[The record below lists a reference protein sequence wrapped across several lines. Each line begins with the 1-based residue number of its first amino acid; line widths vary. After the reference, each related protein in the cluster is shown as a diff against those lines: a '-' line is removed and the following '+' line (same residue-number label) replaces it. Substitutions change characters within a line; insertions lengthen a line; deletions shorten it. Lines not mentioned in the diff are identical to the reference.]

1 MMYVRPVRLSDID
14 GLVDLYSHAGDR
26 LHGMSSIRPER
37 SFVAPRVERA
47 RQAWENATPMP
58 AENDY
63 LFVIVDGETDA
74 VLGTST
80 VFSAVGLSEPFY
92 SYRVGTTV
100 AASRELGVY
109 RRTHTLYLSND
120 YTGVA
125 EVASLY
131 LHQDHV
137 GSGNGRLLS
146 LSRMLFMAQHPDRFP
161 ERVMAEM
168 RGFQNEDG
176 SSPFWEGLGRHFFT
190 LPFPEADR
198 LSATGNRAF
207 IAELM
212 PRHPIYAPLLPDSAR
227 AVIGEV
233 HPSTL
238 PARRLLESEGFRYQ
252 GYVDIFDAGAS
263 LDARIADLR
272 AVRQSAIEV
281 IAPLPDAPL
290 GEDPLLI
297 ATTGVETFRCVTTDR
312 YLLADGVLRVN
323 PIVLTTLE
331 VDPHT
336 EVRVTPLRPGRTVL

>member
-1 MMYVRPVRLSDID
+1 MMYVRPVLLSDID
-14 GLVDLYSHAGDR
+14 GLVALYSHAGDR
-26 LHGMSSIRPER
+26 LHGMSSIRPEHR
-37 SFVAPRVERA
+37 FVAPRVERA
-47 RQAWENATPMP
+47 RKAWENADPMP

-63 LFVIVDGETDA
+63 LFALVDGKTGT

-100 AASRELGVY
+100 ASSRELGVY

-120 YTGVA
+120 YTGSA

-137 GSGNGRLLS
+137 GAGNGRLLS
-146 LSRMLFMAQHPDRFP
+146 LSRMLFMAQHPERFP
-161 ERVMAEM
+161 EHVMAEM
-168 RGFQNEDG
+168 RGFQNDDG
-176 SSPFWEGLGRHFFT
+176 SSPFWEGLGRHFFQ

-212 PRHPIYAPLLPDSAR
+212 PRHPIYAPLLPDAAR
-227 AVIGEV
+227 KVIGEV
-233 HPSTL
+233 HPSTE
-238 PARRLLESEGFRYQ
+238 PARRLLESEGFRYR

-272 AVRQSAIEV
+272 AVRQSALETITTMDS
-281 IAPLPDAPL
+281 PPL
-290 GEDPLLI
+290 GPDPLLI
-297 ATTGVETFRCVTTDR
+297 STTGVETFRCVTTSH
-312 YLLADGVLRVN
+312 YLLDGGALGVDREVAE
-323 PIVLTTLE
+323 TLG
-331 VDPHT
+331 VDPGT
-336 EVRVTPLRPGRTVL
+336 QVRVTPLRPGRTVL

>member
-1 MMYVRPVRLSDID
+1 MMYVRAVLMSDIE
-14 GLVDLYSHAGDR
+14 GLVALYSHAGDR
-26 LHGMSSIRPER
+26 LNGMSSIRPEHE
-37 SFVAPRVERA
+37 FVAPRVERA
-47 RQAWENATPMP
+47 RQAWENAEPMP

-63 LFVIVDGETDA
+63 LFVLVDGATET
-74 VLGTST
+74 VLGSAS

-100 AASRELGVY
+100 ASSRELGVY

-120 YTGVA
+120 YTGSA

-131 LHQDHV
+131 LHEDHV
-137 GSGNGRLLS
+137 GAGNGRLLS

-161 ERVMAEM
+161 DRVMAEM
-168 RGFQNEDG
+168 RGFQNDDG
-176 SSPFWEGLGRHFFT
+176 SSPFWEGLGRHFFQ

-227 AVIGEV
+227 KVIGEV

-252 GYVDIFDAGAS
+252 GYVDIFDGGAS
-263 LDARIADLR
+263 LDARIKDLR
-272 AVRQSAIEV
+272 AVRQSALEV
-281 IAPLPDAPL
+281 IAPMEDPPP
-290 GEDPLLI
+290 GPDPLLI
-297 ATTGVETFRCVTTDR
+297 ASTGVESFRCVATTH
-312 YLLADGVLRVN
+312 YLLSHG
-323 PIVLTTLE
+323 TLK
-331 VDPHT
+331 VDPAVLDTLGLDGGT
-336 EVRVTPLRPGRTVL
+336 EVRITPLRPGRTVL

>member
-1 MMYVRPVRLSDID
+1 MMYVRPVELSDID
-14 GLVDLYSHAGDR
+14 GLVALYSHAGDR
-26 LHGMSSIRPER
+26 IQGMTTIRPER
-37 SFVAPRVERA
+37 HFVGPRVERA
-47 RQAWENATPMP
+47 RQAWENAAPMP

-63 LFVIVDGETDA
+63 LFVLVDSETET
-74 VLGTST
+74 VLGSST
-80 VFSAVGLSEPFY
+80 VFSAVGLTEPFY

-109 RRTHTLYLSND
+109 RNTHTLYLSND

-131 LHQDHV
+131 LHEDHV
-137 GSGNGRLLS
+137 GGGHGRLLS

-198 LSATGNRAF
+198 LSASGNRTF
-207 IAELM
+207 IGDLM
-212 PRHPIYAPLLPDSAR
+212 PRHPIYVPLLPAEAR

-233 HPSTL
+233 HPSTI

-252 GYVDIFDAGAS
+252 GYVDIFDGGAS
-263 LDARIADLR
+263 LDARIMDLR
-272 AVRQSAIEV
+272 AVQQSAIET
-281 IAPLPDAPL
+281 IAAVDHAPL
-290 GEDPLLI
+290 GPDPLLI
-297 ATTGVETFRCVTTDR
+297 ATTGVTSFRCITTDH
-312 YLLADGVLRVN
+312 YGLNHGLLQVEPA
-323 PIVLTTLE
+323 VLTTLGINS
-331 VDPHT
+331 HT